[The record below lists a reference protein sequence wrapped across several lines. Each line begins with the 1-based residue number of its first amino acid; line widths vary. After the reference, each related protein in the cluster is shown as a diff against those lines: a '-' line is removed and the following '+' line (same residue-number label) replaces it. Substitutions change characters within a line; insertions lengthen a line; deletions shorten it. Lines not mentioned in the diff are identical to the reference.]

1 MFHFN
6 LEGEEVMRELLK
18 QFIKKNLRVYT
29 VSGVDSYLG
38 TLEDVGEEHVVLRSF
53 FKDDKTYLSIRHIE
67 SFKLEQK
74 KQ

>member
-1 MFHFN
+1 
-6 LEGEEVMRELLK
+6 MRELLK